1 VHHFPG
7 RSRALKVLYDEA
19 EFAVVERAARSAGLR
34 PSGYVATAALTA
46 AQGGSVSAQPE
57 VAGRELLEE
66 LLRLR
71 LEVRRYGVNVNQIAA
86 AMNAGGTEPPVWLR
100 QVADRGTRTLAAIDE
115 VTGRLSR
122 RLP

>member
-1 VHHFPG
+1 
-7 RSRALKVLYDEA
+7 
-19 EFAVVERAARSAGLR
+19 
-34 PSGYVATAALTA
+34 
-46 AQGGSVSAQPE
+46 

-71 LEVRRYGVNVNQIAA
+71 LEVRRYGVNVNQIGA
-86 AMNAGGTEPPVWLR
+86 AMNAGGGEPPVWLR
-100 QVADRGTRTLAAIDE
+100 HVVERGQRTLTAIDE